1 MDFGKL
7 PSIENVDFT
16 LPPDHPDTAAVL
28 AQVPPGAHQ
37 PHVYV
42 GCPVWT
48 CKEWLGKWYPAT
60 AKEKDYLHF
69 YARQFN
75 TIELNTTHYR
85 IPDAATIARWRA
97 SAGQGFAFCPKWPQ
111 QISHDNLLQNVD
123 PASRAFVDSIL
134 GLHDSLGVSFLQLPP
149 VFSPRQH
156 GILADFIGKFAPAVP
171 LAVEFRHAGWFQNH
185 AGVAETFGLLRHHNV
200 ATVITDVAGRRD
212 ALHLRL
218 TTPTAI
224 IRFVGNALHPTDYQR
239 IDNWVARIGQ
249 WLEKG
254 LRQVYF
260 FIHEPDPNTLS
271 PELAVY
277 LIRKLNAAHNLHV
290 KEPQPVPQAIQGSLF

>member
-7 PSIENVDFT
+7 PSVNHVDFT

-28 AQVPPGAHQ
+28 AASGAGRPQ
-37 PHVYV
+37 IYV

-60 AKEKDYLHF
+60 AREKDYLHF

-85 IPDAATIARWRA
+85 IPEAATIRRWRA
-97 SAGQGFAFCPKWPQ
+97 SVSQGFSFCPKWPQ
-111 QISHDNLLQNVD
+111 QISHDGLLQNTD
-123 PASRAFVDSIL
+123 AASRAFADSVL
-134 GLHDSLGVSFLQLPP
+134 GFGENLGVSFLQLPP
-149 VFSPRQH
+149 GFSPRQH
-156 GILADFIGKFAPAVP
+156 GILADFIVKFSSALP
-171 LAVEFRHAGWFQNH
+171 LAVEFRHADWFGNQ
-185 AGVAETFGLLRHHNV
+185 AGVAEIFGLLRHHNV

-224 IRFVGNALHPTDYQR
+224 IRFVGNALHLTDYQR
-239 IDNWVARIGQ
+239 IDDWVARLGQ
-249 WLEKG
+249 WFKKG
-254 LRQVYF
+254 LRKLYF

-277 LIRKLNAAHNLHV
+277 LIRKLNAACNLQLP
-290 KEPQPVPQAIQGSLF
+290 EPQPLPQAIQGSLF